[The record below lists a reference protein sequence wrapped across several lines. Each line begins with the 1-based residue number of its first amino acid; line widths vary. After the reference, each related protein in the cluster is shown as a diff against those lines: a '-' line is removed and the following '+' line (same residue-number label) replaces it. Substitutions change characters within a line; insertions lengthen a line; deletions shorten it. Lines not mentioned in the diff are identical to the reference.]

1 MPAAFGRPRE
11 PSPDLLLDPEFLK
24 KLEHLELLIRG
35 RYHGLFSG
43 RRVTPRAGMSLEFA
57 EYKEYY
63 PGDDLRYVD
72 WNLYGRLDR
81 LFIKV
86 FTREED
92 VPIYVFLDVSR
103 SMTLG
108 DKLGYAARLAGALSY
123 LALKHLNRVGIF
135 PFASDL
141 VQGVPPRSGHRQIF
155 EIFRFLR
162 GIEPAGETS
171 INASLARF
179 ARARRESGVALILSD
194 MLSEDGF
201 EEGLAR
207 LLYHRYEVIVLQL
220 LAPEDLEPEL
230 QGELRLQDAEAR
242 RELPAYIDREALQQ
256 YVDALGAYQRR
267 LEEFCR
273 RHDILHIVIST
284 GTPLETT
291 VFETLREGALLG

>member
-1 MPAAFGRPRE
+1 MPA
-11 PSPDLLLDPEFLK
+11 STDLLLDPAFLR
-24 KLEHLELLIRG
+24 KLDRLELLVRG
-35 RYHGLFSG
+35 RHRGLFSG
-43 RRVTPRAGMSLEFA
+43 RRLTPRAGMSLEFA
-57 EYKEYY
+57 EYKEYH

-103 SMTLG
+103 SMTVG
-108 DKLGYAARLAGALSY
+108 DKLDYARKLAGALSY
-123 LALKHLNRVGIF
+123 LALKQLNRVGIF

-141 VQGVPPRSGHRQIF
+141 ERGVPPRGGHRQIF

-162 GIEPAGETS
+162 DLRPSGETS

-179 ARARRESGVALILSD
+179 ARVRQESGLALIVSD

-207 LLYHRYEVIVLQL
+207 LLYHRYEVVVLQI
-220 LAPEDLEPEL
+220 LAPEDLDPEL
-230 QGELRLQDAEAR
+230 GGELRLRDAEAQ
-242 RELPAYIDREALQQ
+242 RELPAYVDREALRR
-256 YVDALGAYQRR
+256 YAEALGAYQRR
-267 LEEFCR
+267 LEAFCR
-273 RHDILHIVIST
+273 RHDLLHLVIST

-291 VFETLREGALLG
+291 VFETLREGGLLG